1 MSTLKQIAAVAALF
15 LAAVA
20 AWYVVQGRLPF
31 TAADTVGPTERS
43 AGADAPAVPVLVA
56 PVRMAENRTLVRA
69 VGTGEAAQTV
79 SIYPRTAG
87 NIVEVGFAPGDRVE
101 AGQMLIRLDDDEEKL
116 AVRLAEVRIR
126 DAQQLLRRYERAV
139 RGGGVSASEV
149 DTART
154 TLEEARI
161 QLAQAEVA
169 LERRTVEA
177 PFDGVVGFS
186 DVERGDRATETTL
199 ITTLDDPSAILIDFD
214 VPEAVAGRVKPGDA
228 VTATTWSFPG
238 EPFTG
243 TVTAVGS
250 RIDPE
255 TRSLRTRARIS
266 NPDDRLR
273 TGMSFEVQLD
283 LPGEILPSM
292 PEIALQWGRE
302 GSYVWTVRDGKVER
316 EPVVVRRRTGGRVLA
331 EAELTDDDVV
341 VIEGTMRLRDGL
353 AVDAA
358 ALDATGGA
366 APRPADSSP
375 DDSRPAVREGS

>member
-1 MSTLKQIAAVAALF
+1 
-15 LAAVA
+15 
-20 AWYVVQGRLPF
+20 
-31 TAADTVGPTERS
+31 
-43 AGADAPAVPVLVA
+43 
-56 PVRMAENRTLVRA
+56 
-69 VGTGEAAQTV
+69 
-79 SIYPRTAG
+79 
-87 NIVEVGFAPGDRVE
+87 
-101 AGQMLIRLDDDEEKL
+101 
-116 AVRLAEVRIR
+116 
-126 DAQQLLRRYERAV
+126 
-139 RGGGVSASEV
+139 
-149 DTART
+149 
-154 TLEEARI
+154 
-161 QLAQAEVA
+161 VA

-214 VPEAVAGRVKPGDA
+214 VPEAVAGRVEPGDA

>member
-101 AGQMLIRLDDDEEKL
+101 GGQMLIRLDDDEEKL

-214 VPEAVAGRVKPGDA
+214 VPEAVAGRVEPGDA

-266 NPDDRLR
+266 NPDDR
-273 TGMSFEVQLD
+273 LD

>member
-31 TAADTVGPTERS
+31 TAADTVGPTEPS
-43 AGADAPAVPVLVA
+43 ASADAPAVPVLVA
-56 PVRMAENRTLVRA
+56 PVRAVENRTLVRA
-69 VGTGEAAQTV
+69 VGTGEASQTV

-177 PFDGVVGFS
+177 PFAGVVGFS

-214 VPEAVAGRVKPGDA
+214 VPEAVAGRVKPGDS

-238 EPFTG
+238 ETLSG

-266 NPDDRLR
+266 NPGDRLR
-273 TGMSFEVQLD
+273 TGMSFEVRLD
-283 LPGEILPSM
+283 LPGETLPSM
-292 PEIALQWGRE
+292 PEIALQWGRD
-302 GSYVWTVRDGKVER
+302 GSYVWVVRDGKAVR
-316 EPVVVRRRTGGRVLA
+316 EAVVVRRRTGGRVLA
-331 EAELTDDDVV
+331 DVALADGDRV

-353 AVDAA
+353 AVDAT

-366 APRPADSSP
+366 APRPADSRP
-375 DDSRPAVREGS
+375 ADSRPAVREGS

>member
-1 MSTLKQIAAVAALF
+1 MSSLKQIAAVAALF

-31 TAADTVGPTERS
+31 TAADTVGPTEAS

-56 PVRMAENRTLVRA
+56 AVRAIENRTLVRA
-69 VGTGEAAQTV
+69 VGTGEASQTV

-169 LERRTVEA
+169 LDRRTVEA

-186 DVERGDRATETTL
+186 DLERGDRATETTL

-214 VPEAVAGRVKPGDA
+214 VPEAVAGRVKPGDS

-238 EPFTG
+238 ETLTG

-266 NPDDRLR
+266 NPGDRLR

-283 LPGEILPSM
+283 LPGETLPSM
-292 PEIALQWGRE
+292 PEIALQWGRD
-302 GSYVWTVRDGKVER
+302 GSYVWVVRDGKAVR
-316 EPVVVRRRTGGRVLA
+316 EAVVVRRRTGGRVLA
-331 EAELTDDDVV
+331 EAALADGDLV

-353 AVDAA
+353 AVDAT
-358 ALDATGGA
+358 ALDAAGGA
-366 APRPADSSP
+366 ERRPLGGP
-375 DDSRPAVREGS
+375 PAILEGS